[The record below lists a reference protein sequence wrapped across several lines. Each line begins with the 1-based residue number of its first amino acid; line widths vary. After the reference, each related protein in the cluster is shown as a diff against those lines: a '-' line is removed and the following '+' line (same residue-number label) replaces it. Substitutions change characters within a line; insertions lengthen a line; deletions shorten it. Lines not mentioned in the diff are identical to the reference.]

1 MTVLLAF
8 LAHPDDES
16 FGIGGT
22 LAKYA
27 RAGVDVH
34 YLCATRGES
43 GTVDD
48 HRMEGFSDVA
58 ELRDGELACASKA
71 LGLKSY
77 EYFGYRDSGMQGSK
91 HNAHADSFAQA
102 SVDEAAKR
110 LAAVV
115 LRLRPDVIITHDQ
128 YGGYG
133 HPDHIACHKA
143 ALRMYE
149 MLWGV
154 RITPGPRGEAIPTT
168 GSATG
173 PITPGE
179 LKAPRLYYSTLPKTF
194 IKWGVRFLRL
204 TGQNPSGFGRNK
216 DIDLVKIASWDLPV
230 TAKVDIRDFA
240 EIKREASACH
250 ASQQMPQQNQSL
262 FQRIFFRRQ
271 TVESFTQAYPAFPA
285 KGRITADLLR
295 D

>member
-27 RAGVDVH
+27 RAGVDAH

-48 HRMEGFSDVA
+48 HRMEGFTDVA

-91 HNAHADSFAQA
+91 HNEHADSFAQA
-102 SVDEAAKR
+102 NVDEAAQR
-110 LAAVV
+110 LAGVV

-133 HPDHIACHKA
+133 HPDHIACHRA
-143 ALRMYE
+143 TLRMYE
-149 MLWGV
+149 MLWG
-154 RITPGPRGEAIPTT
+154 ITIRPGPRGEAVVSEAT
-168 GSATG
+168 ATG
-173 PITPGE
+173 PGHPGD
-179 LKAPRLYYSTLPKTF
+179 LKAPRLYYATLPKTF

-216 DIDLVKIASWDLPV
+216 DIDLVRIASWDLPV
-230 TAKVDIRDFA
+230 TTRIDIRAVA

-262 FQRIFFRRQ
+262 FQRVFFRRQ
-271 TVESFTQAYPAFPA
+271 TVESFTRAYPAFPHH
-285 KGRITADLLR
+285 GRITTDLLA